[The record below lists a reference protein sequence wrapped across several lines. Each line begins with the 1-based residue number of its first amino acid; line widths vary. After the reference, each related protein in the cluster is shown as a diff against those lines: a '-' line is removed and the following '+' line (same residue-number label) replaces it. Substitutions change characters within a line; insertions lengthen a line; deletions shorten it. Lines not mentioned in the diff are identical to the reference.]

1 MLLLFMGEKRGDA
14 YSLRHVVCSDTRCNN
29 IQNKREAIC
38 FREILGLILG
48 LQNLYPVW
56 GS

>member
-1 MLLLFMGEKRGDA
+1 MGEKRGDA